1 MSEAKSQELY
11 SPAGEPARR
20 EVKSTK
26 SKVNAILWD
35 LRGSLIAYVVVT
47 LGFVPCMA
55 MEVGGM
61 KWKAWYTLW
70 VTVVVL
76 VSLVG
81 DVFEDAGLAF
91 LLGLM
96 LLTVAGVITIA
107 EAVAGFGDK
116 LVCAIALLYVASKV
130 HRRCWG
136 GSAHSVARLAA
147 LSFCKWMAVVC
158 QQLNRIL
165 CGRVWNDAPPQPT
178 HQPTN
183 DRTGSS

>member
-1 MSEAKSQELY
+1 MGRLKAVFDFVLLRKNSTSQAKSQELY

-116 LVCAIALLYVASKV
+116 LVCAIAADSAS
-130 HRRCWG
+130 
-136 GSAHSVARLAA
+136 
-147 LSFCKWMAVVC
+147 
-158 QQLNRIL
+158 L
-165 CGRVWNDAPPQPT
+165 CREQGT
-178 HQPTN
+178 
-183 DRTGSS
+183 S